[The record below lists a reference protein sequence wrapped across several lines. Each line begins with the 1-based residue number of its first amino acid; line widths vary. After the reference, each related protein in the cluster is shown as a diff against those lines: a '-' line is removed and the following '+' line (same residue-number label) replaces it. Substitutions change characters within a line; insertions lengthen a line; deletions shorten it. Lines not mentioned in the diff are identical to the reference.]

1 MAEITNKKT
10 RMYEPWGYQE
20 ENNYESSEN
29 QFEIELNELF
39 ASAAYNEQDK
49 KIHFFNND
57 GEELSGSSIDTT
69 QFASSVIE
77 EAYYDKDTKELVIKF
92 SNGDEVRI
100 NMAEIIDENE
110 FADGLQVD
118 SDGIVSVKI
127 DESSDSYLTVGSDG
141 IKLSGVKDA
150 IDAETARATSAETTL
165 QEAIDNEISRA
176 TSAETA
182 LDEKINQEI
191 QDRKDDVDAEETRAK
206 AKEDEIEAA
215 LNAEIARSKREDEL
229 HDDELSALNTRVGLL
244 DTKLD
249 SEITRSTSADTVL
262 DNKITAEETRAK
274 AEEDEINGR
283 IDDIISGATPIAKL
297 EELIEKLGYK
307 DNETLTLTNEHEVAF
322 GEYNISHTSEDA
334 SGQTIFSIGNGTS
347 ESEKSNAIEIMKN
360 GDLYLWVEGEFMN
373 VNKLLGQLAHEVYDT
388 DSAHNSHFFDGGN

>member
-39 ASAAYNEQDK
+39 ASAKYDDTDK

-69 QFASSVIE
+69 QFASSVVE

-127 DESSDSYLTVGSDG
+127 DESGDSYLTVGSDG
-141 IKLSGVKDA
+141 IKLSGVKSD

-176 TSAETA
+176 TSAETT

-206 AKEDEIEAA
+206 AKEDEIKAA
-215 LNAEIARSKREDEL
+215 LDAEIARSIREDEL

-274 AEEDEINGR
+274 EEENAINDR
-283 IDDIISGATPIAKL
+283 IDDIISGATPITKL

-360 GDLYLWVEGEFMN
+360 GDVYLWVEGDFMN
-373 VNKLLGQLAHEVYDT
+373 INKLLGQLAHEVYDT

>member
-1 MAEITNKKT
+1 MAERTNKKT

-39 ASAAYNEQDK
+39 ANAAYNEQDK

-57 GEELSGSSIDTT
+57 GEDLSGSSIDTT

-127 DESSDSYLTVGSDG
+127 DESGDSYLTVGSDG
-141 IKLSGVKDA
+141 IKLSRVKSD

-165 QEAIDNEISRA
+165 QEAIDNETARA
-176 TSAETA
+176 TSAETV

-191 QDRKDDVDAEETRAK
+191 QNRKDDVDAEETRAK

-249 SEITRSTSADTVL
+249 AEITRSTSADTVL

-334 SGQTIFSIGNGTS
+334 SGQTIFSVGNGTS

>member
-57 GEELSGSSIDTT
+57 GEDLSGSTIDTT

-182 LDEKINQEI
+182 LDVKINQEI

-206 AKEDEIEAA
+206 AKEDEIKAA
-215 LNAEIARSKREDEL
+215 LDAEIARSKREDEL

-249 SEITRSTSADTVL
+249 AEITRSTSADTVL

-274 AEEDEINGR
+274 EEENAINDR

-334 SGQTIFSIGNGTS
+334 SGQTIFSVGNGTS

-360 GDLYLWVEGEFMN
+360 GDVYLWVEGDFMN
-373 VNKLLGQLAHEVYDT
+373 INKLLGQLAHEIYDT

>member
-57 GEELSGSSIDTT
+57 GEDLSGSSIDTT

-110 FADGLQVD
+110 FGDGLQVD

-127 DESSDSYLTVGSDG
+127 DESGDSYLTVGSDG

-165 QEAIDNEISRA
+165 QEAIYNETARA

-191 QDRKDDVDAEETRAK
+191 QDRKDDVDAEEARAK
-206 AKEDEIEAA
+206 TKEDEIKAA
-215 LNAEIARSKREDEL
+215 LDAEIARSTREDST
-229 HDDELSALNTRVGLL
+229 HDDELRTLNTRVGLL

-249 SEITRSTSADTVL
+249 AEITRSTSADTVL

-347 ESEKSNAIEIMKN
+347 ENEKSNAVEVMKN